1 MTDQPSIGDKLTYF
15 ALITLEKPISL
26 LPTSCMWRFGT
37 VLGRIAHR
45 FAKKRRAIVQAN
57 LKIVNPEISDLEL
70 TKLSQEVFRKSF
82 GNLASTM
89 NTGCVSSKK
98 IRQLVTI
105 NDQERVEGLD
115 NDKGCILLLF
125 HMGNWEITSRT
136 TKLLNTSKPVG
147 AMYRPL
153 NNTLIDEHIKNNRK
167 RDGSQLFGRKKGLIQ
182 ACKFLKGGGMLAIL
196 TDQHS
201 GKAGVTLPL
210 FGKETSI
217 TPLPVIL
224 AQKYDC
230 PILPVTVKTTAPGK
244 WDLDFEKPFHVPK
257 ELDKTEATKLLI
269 PIMEKVM
276 KEHCSD
282 IFWLHDRWKIKGS
295 L

>member
-1 MTDQPSIGDKLTYF
+1 MTDQPSIGDKLTFF

-26 LPTSCMWRFGT
+26 LPTSCMWRFGS

-45 FAKKRRAIVQAN
+45 FAKKRRAILQAN
-57 LKIVNPEISDLEL
+57 LKIVNPETSDLEL
-70 TKLSQEVFRKSF
+70 TKLSQELFRKSL

-89 NTGCVSSKK
+89 NTDCISSKK

-105 NDQERVEGLD
+105 NDQEQVEVLD
-115 NDKGCILLLF
+115 NDK
-125 HMGNWEITSRT
+125 
-136 TKLLNTSKPVG
+136 
-147 AMYRPL
+147 
-153 NNTLIDEHIKNNRK
+153 
-167 RDGSQLFGRKKGLIQ
+167 
-182 ACKFLKGGGMLAIL
+182 ACKFL
-196 TDQHS
+196 
-201 GKAGVTLPL
+201 KAGVTLPL

-224 AQKYDC
+224 AQNYDC
-230 PILPVTVKTTAPGK
+230 PILPVTIKTTAPGK
-244 WDLDFEKPFHVPK
+244 WDLDFEKPFHLAK

-269 PIMEKVM
+269 PIMEKIM

-282 IFWLHDRWKIKGS
+282 IFWLHDRWKVKRS